1 MKVVITGGAGFI
13 GVRLAEKVLAR
24 SRLTGPS
31 GIEEPI
37 DELVLF
43 DAIPPRTE
51 LPALKKFGK
60 TVVGS
65 IADPAVVKALI
76 NRPDIC
82 VFHLASI
89 ISATG
94 EREFDL
100 ALQVNLD
107 GTRYLLEACR
117 HLGSR
122 PRFVF
127 TSSNAVFGPP
137 AMSARVDDKTKQTPQ
152 TTYGVTKAIA
162 ELLINDYTRKGFV
175 DGRSA
180 RLPTVVVR
188 PGAPNTSASGFASGV
203 IREPLAGRPCQLPV
217 LLDTTVPVIGYRSV
231 VENLLRLHEL
241 SGDRLG
247 SDRAVCFPSLDL
259 KVEEMIAG
267 LRRAASGRDLG
278 PITVALDP
286 AIQRIVQSWPI
297 KIDSARAQDLGL
309 IQDRDIDAIFQ
320 AYMDDFL

>member
-1 MKVVITGGAGFI
+1 M
-13 GVRLAEKVLAR
+13 LAEKILAR

-31 GIEEPI
+31 GREEPV

-43 DAIPPRTE
+43 DAAPARTE
-51 LPALKKFGK
+51 SQTLKKSAK

-65 IADPAVVKALI
+65 IADPDVVKALVD
-76 NRPDIC
+76 RADIS

-100 ALQVNLD
+100 ALKVNLD

-137 AMSARVDDKTKQTPQ
+137 AMSTRVDDRTKQTPQ
-152 TTYGVTKAIA
+152 TTYGATKAIA

-180 RLPTVVVR
+180 RLPTVIVR

-203 IREPLAGRPCQLPV
+203 IREPLAGQPCCLPV
-217 LLDTTVPVIGYRSV
+217 PTDTIVPVVGYRSV
-231 VENLLRLHEL
+231 VENLVLLHEL
-241 SGDRLG
+241 RGDQIG

-259 KVEEMIAG
+259 KVDEMIAG
-267 LRRAASGRDLG
+267 LRRVAAGRNLG
-278 PITVALDP
+278 PITVVPDP
-286 AIQRIVQSWPI
+286 MIQQIVESWPAG
-297 KIDSARAQDLGL
+297 IDSAKAKALGL
-309 IQDRDIDAIFQ
+309 VQDRDIDAIVR
-320 AYMDDFL
+320 AYMDDFLSAG